1 MVDIYLI
8 VRLKALASIIYI
20 YIGLPSLQY
29 RRLRADMVETFKI
42 HKVQHEQI
50 FPIRWTATMG
60 HNQKIYKKNCRTN
73 IRKYSFSQRIVD
85 MWNSLPKQVIET
97 KTVNTLKSQLNNHWK
112 NLEIKFSP
120 DVNRPEEETNLSR
133 RIQGAN

>member
-1 MVDIYLI
+1 
-8 VRLKALASIIYI
+8 
-20 YIGLPSLQY
+20 
-29 RRLRADMVETFKI
+29 
-42 HKVQHEQI
+42 
-50 FPIRWTATMG
+50 
-60 HNQKIYKKNCRTN
+60 
-73 IRKYSFSQRIVD
+73 